1 MNELFVDAG
10 VTMCEALPHNSV
22 LKSIDLQQ
30 AQIGPPGAKALAS
43 YLRDNTNLMNL
54 KLHYNHLGPVGVAYI
69 AEALKSNRKLTNL
82 DLGDNGIMQAAD
94 DRPHRSKGIDA
105 TARRHD

>member
-10 VTMCEALPHNSV
+10 VTMCEALPYNSV

-43 YLRDNTNLMNL
+43 YLRDNNNLMNL
-54 KLHYNHLGPVGVAYI
+54 KLHYNHLGPVGVTYI

-82 DLGDNGIMQAAD
+82 DLGDNGMMQAGD
-94 DRPHRSKGIDA
+94 DR
-105 TARRHD
+105 